1 VSYEHRRL
9 GHDGLGDAP
18 GTVIIDTGNTT
29 LNYALGHVG
38 TMPEATLRS
47 ARDEALLILGFSDK
61 LLALKARQQ
70 FNVAGVQRVVS
81 C

>member
-1 VSYEHRRL
+1 M
-9 GHDGLGDAP
+9 
-18 GTVIIDTGNTT
+18 IINTGNTT

-38 TMPEATLRS
+38 TTPVATLRN

-70 FNVAGVQRVVS
+70 FNIAGIQRVVS

>member
-1 VSYEHRRL
+1 M
-9 GHDGLGDAP
+9 
-18 GTVIIDTGNTT
+18 IIDTGNTT
-29 LNYALGHVG
+29 LNYALGRVG
-38 TMPEATLRS
+38 TTPAATLGD

-70 FNVAGVQRVVS
+70 FNVAGIQRVVS